1 MHLSKP
7 NVYHTLVS
15 VWRHSRPS
23 EETSIDTLGQ
33 LVSPPFSG
41 VIVIVRSQEGRLSG
55 FKNRE
60 EWKNSP
66 SAADADLMVIAERES
81 SAQLARR
88 LNTDVDRPR
97 HALRRLIPKY
107 GRAANASGPFVLP
120 GAYHAVILQIGA
132 KHGCQEAA
140 QPASGASGLGRG
152 L

>member
-1 MHLSKP
+1 MAATRAALRRAVEKRADVTYLAQLGAGKGNRRHGLLHGVYLINSMHLSKP

-66 SAADADLMVIAERES
+66 RV
-81 SAQLARR
+81 R
-88 LNTDVDRPR
+88 LTRT
-97 HALRRLIPKY
+97 
-107 GRAANASGPFVLP
+107 
-120 GAYHAVILQIGA
+120 
-132 KHGCQEAA
+132 
-140 QPASGASGLGRG
+140 
-152 L
+152 